1 MVQALF
7 TVFFISNGFVKNRTI
22 NGFDTSGSDANGRVR
37 AMAICVACMSAEPVV
52 ANAS

>member
-1 MVQALF
+1 MVQARC
-7 TVFFISNGFVKNRTI
+7 TGFLSAIVCVKNHTI